1 MLRHVAAIPGG
12 GPNGCSHP
20 GCHRI
25 AKGLPGSWQPVC
37 QWLPELDA
45 KLNLTDAHC
54 IRSITPW
61 VSSRELNLSLVDFT
75 PNYLCD
81 AKAMQRIHFSSLDP
95 SRPRF
100 IVVMRDPVMRAFSE
114 WSMFALAWNWDAERN
129 FTSAMEGKLSA
140 LRRCNETLFD
150 QPLLLETLPTEELA
164 EYVQSCYR
172 QGRAMMYPQLSM
184 YAPCILHALRYF
196 RREQFLFLRY
206 EDLMKM
212 SAEAIVRLV
221 GHFSG
226 LHLDAELVAQAV
238 EGGKCQPSHR
248 EHSAPPPGSNRR
260 PRKNYSRSTVHSC
273 SSLIGS
279 NSSRGPVKG
288 RPMSFSD
295 TSPDAADY
303 LADTGTRPERFSENL
318 PGTF

>member
-1 MLRHVAAIPGG
+1 
-12 GPNGCSHP
+12 
-20 GCHRI
+20 
-25 AKGLPGSWQPVC
+25 
-37 QWLPELDA
+37 
-45 KLNLTDAHC
+45 
-54 IRSITPW
+54 
-61 VSSRELNLSLVDFT
+61 
-75 PNYLCD
+75 
-81 AKAMQRIHFSSLDP
+81 
-95 SRPRF
+95 
-100 IVVMRDPVMRAFSE
+100 
-114 WSMFALAWNWDAERN
+114 MFALAWNWDAERN

-226 LHLDAELVAQAV
+226 LHLDAELVAHAV

-248 EHSAPPPGSNRR
+248 EHSAPPPGSN
-260 PRKNYSRSTVHSC
+260 P
-273 SSLIGS
+273 
-279 NSSRGPVKG
+279 P
-288 RPMSFSD
+288 P
-295 TSPDAADY
+295 A
-303 LADTGTRPERFSENL
+303 
-318 PGTF
+318 